1 MDGSAPNML
10 SESPR
15 IRLLS
20 EAAANRIAAGEVIE
34 RPAAAVKELVE
45 NALDAGAARID
56 IAIAEGG
63 VALIRVADD
72 GEGMTAAEL
81 PLALARHATSKID
94 GSDLLNIRTLGFRGE
109 ALPSMAAVARLEIV
123 SRRAGSEAAWCI
135 AAEAGR
141 VGAVAPA
148 ARSGGTEITLR
159 DLFFA
164 TPARLKFLRAERTER
179 QEVAEAVKRLAM
191 AAPQVAFTL
200 RDAAEERPLFE
211 APAERGRLA
220 EARLA
225 RLRRVMGGAF
235 ADNAVAIEAERDG
248 LRLSGW
254 AGLPAAARSGTG
266 AQHLFVNGRPV
277 RDKLLLGALR
287 AAYGDLIAKDRRP
300 AAALFL
306 DCDPERVDV
315 NVHPAKTEVRFREP
329 GLVRGLVV
337 AALRHALAGAGH
349 RAATTLTDFALAAAE
364 PALPRLVQAPLF
376 GRVGW
381 TPPPASSLREAAA
394 EWQAPPASVPAFSA
408 PEPPPAPEAAAGP
421 LGTARALL
429 HDTYILSQTGDG
441 LALIDMHAAHER
453 LVYERLKAARDRG
466 PVPAQPLL
474 IPEVVEL
481 GREDAERVLA
491 QSEGLAAL
499 GLAVE
504 PFGPGVVAV
513 RATPA
518 PLGPCDAAALIRDLA
533 DEIADWGSAEGLR
546 ARLDAV
552 LSRIACHGSVRAGRR
567 LSLPEMDALLREIEA
582 TPAAATCNHGRP
594 TAVRLSLADVE
605 KLFGRR

>member
-1 MDGSAPNML
+1 MDAPDPNIL
-10 SESPR
+10 SHAPR

-45 NALDAGAARID
+45 NALDAGATRID

-72 GEGMTAAEL
+72 GEGMTAEEL

-94 GSDLLNIRTLGFRGE
+94 GSDLLNIRSFGFRGE

-123 SRRAGSEAAWCI
+123 SRRAGTPEAWRI

-141 VGAVAPA
+141 VGRPEPA
-148 ARSGGTEITLR
+148 ARGTGTEVTVR

-164 TPARLKFLRAERTER
+164 TPARLKFLRSERTER
-179 QEVAEAVKRLAM
+179 QEVAETVKRLAM
-191 AAPQVAFTL
+191 AAPRVAFTL
-200 RDAAEERPLFE
+200 RDAAEDRPIFE
-211 APAERGRLA
+211 APPERSPDA
-220 EARLA
+220 AQARLA
-225 RLRRVMGGAF
+225 RLRRVIGASF
-235 ADNAVAIEAERDG
+235 ADNAVPIAAERDG
-248 LRLSGW
+248 FGLSGW
-254 AGLPAAARSGTG
+254 AGLPAAARAGTV

-277 RDKLLLGALR
+277 RDKLLVGALR

-300 AAALFL
+300 AAALFIT
-306 DCDPERVDV
+306 CDPERVDV

-337 AALRHALAGAGH
+337 AALRHALAAEGV
-349 RAATTLTDFALAAAE
+349 RSATTLTAFALAAAE
-364 PALPRLVQAPLF
+364 PVLPRPAQAPLF
-376 GRVGW
+376 QRTGW
-381 TPPPASSLREAAA
+381 REPPPAAALREDAAA
-394 EWQAPPASVPAFSA
+394 WQAPPAAYSA
-408 PEPPPAPEAAAGP
+408 PEPPPAPEAAPGP

-429 HDTYILSQTGDG
+429 HDTYILSQTADG
-441 LALIDMHAAHER
+441 LALVDMHAAHER
-453 LVYERLKAARDRG
+453 LVYERLKAAQAAG
-466 PVPAQPLL
+466 PVASQALL
-474 IPEVVEL
+474 IPEIVDL

-491 QSEGLAAL
+491 HAETLAAL
-499 GLAVE
+499 GLLLD

-518 PLGPCDAAALIRDLA
+518 PLGPCHAAAMLRDLA
-533 DEIADWGSAEGLR
+533 DEIAEWGSAGALQ

-567 LSLPEMDALLREIEA
+567 LTLPEMDALLREIEA
-582 TPAAATCNHGRP
+582 TPATATCNHGRP
-594 TAVRLSLADVE
+594 TAVRLALADVE
-605 KLFGRR
+605 RLFGRR

>member
-1 MDGSAPNML
+1 
-10 SESPR
+10 
-15 IRLLS
+15 
-20 EAAANRIAAGEVIE
+20 
-34 RPAAAVKELVE
+34 
-45 NALDAGAARID
+45 
-56 IAIAEGG
+56 
-63 VALIRVADD
+63 
-72 GEGMTAAEL
+72 
-81 PLALARHATSKID
+81 
-94 GSDLLNIRTLGFRGE
+94 
-109 ALPSMAAVARLEIV
+109 
-123 SRRAGSEAAWCI
+123 
-135 AAEAGR
+135 
-141 VGAVAPA
+141 
-148 ARSGGTEITLR
+148 
-159 DLFFA
+159 
-164 TPARLKFLRAERTER
+164 
-179 QEVAEAVKRLAM
+179 
-191 AAPQVAFTL
+191 
-200 RDAAEERPLFE
+200 
-211 APAERGRLA
+211 
-220 EARLA
+220 
-225 RLRRVMGGAF
+225 
-235 ADNAVAIEAERDG
+235 
-248 LRLSGW
+248 
-254 AGLPAAARSGTG
+254 
-266 AQHLFVNGRPV
+266 
-277 RDKLLLGALR
+277 
-287 AAYGDLIAKDRRP
+287 
-300 AAALFL
+300 
-306 DCDPERVDV
+306 
-315 NVHPAKTEVRFREP
+315 
-329 GLVRGLVV
+329 VV

-364 PALPRLVQAPLF
+364 PALPRPVQAPLF
-376 GRVGW
+376 GRTGW
-381 TPPPASSLREAAA
+381 MPPPAPALREAAA
-394 EWQAPPASVPAFSA
+394 EWQAPPASAPAFSA
-408 PEPPPAPEAAAGP
+408 PEPPPAPEAAPGP

-491 QSEGLAAL
+491 QAEGLAAL